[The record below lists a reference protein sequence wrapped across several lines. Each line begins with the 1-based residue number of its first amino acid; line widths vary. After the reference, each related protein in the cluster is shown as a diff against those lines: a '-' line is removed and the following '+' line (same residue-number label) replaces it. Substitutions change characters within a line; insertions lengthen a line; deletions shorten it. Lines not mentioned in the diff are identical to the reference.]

1 MLYSAKVFGKIIL
14 YMSDFVNIWKNLDWT
29 VPVQIVMNILPS
41 LLCIT
46 LHELSHGYV
55 ACRLGDTTAKD
66 AGRLT
71 LNPIKHID
79 IMGLLMMVVF
89 RFGWAKPVP
98 VNMYRFKNPKKGM
111 ALTALAGPVSN
122 FLLAFL
128 MLFAAKI
135 IFSGASWTQTNEAIL
150 DFMLTVAVLSIGL
163 GLFNLA
169 PIPPL
174 DGSKVLFSVLPDRAY
189 DQLMR
194 YERYGMLLLFA
205 LVFFDVGSSA
215 FSKAIRWFFE
225 LFCRIVG
232 L

>member
-1 MLYSAKVFGKIIL
+1 
-14 YMSDFVNIWKNLDWT
+14 MSDFANIWKNLDWT

-55 ACRLGDTTAKD
+55 AYRLGDTTAKD

-111 ALTALAGPVSN
+111 AATALAGPVCN
-122 FLLAFL
+122 FLLAGVFL
-128 MLFAAKI
+128 FLYGLLYYPLYVRG
-135 IFSGASWTQTNEAIL
+135 GAVAE
-150 DFMLTVAVLSIGL
+150 TVLQLVYTTAYLSLALAV
-163 GLFNLA
+163 FNLI

-174 DGSKVLFSVLPDRAY
+174 DGSKVLFSLIPDESY
-189 DQLMR
+189 FKLMR
-194 YERYGMLLLFA
+194 YERYGMILLLVLVSTKVLGSPLSTATSWLFDKLFVLAELGFRLVTHFA
-205 LVFFDVGSSA
+205 
-215 FSKAIRWFFE
+215 
-225 LFCRIVG
+225 
-232 L
+232 

>member
-1 MLYSAKVFGKIIL
+1 
-14 YMSDFVNIWKNLDWT
+14 MSDFVNIWKNLDWT

-89 RFGWAKPVP
+89 RFGWAKPVT

-111 ALTALAGPVSN
+111 ALTALAGPACN
-122 FLLAFL
+122 FLLAGVFL
-128 MLFAAKI
+128 FLYGLLFYPLHT
-135 IFSGASWTQTNEAIL
+135 GG
-150 DFMLTVAVLSIGL
+150 TVAETVLQLIYTTAYLSL
-163 GLFNLA
+163 SLAVFNLI

-174 DGSKVLFSVLPDRAY
+174 DGSKVLFSLIPDESY
-189 DQLMR
+189 FKLMR
-194 YERYGMLLLFA
+194 YERYGMILLLV
-205 LVFFDVGSSA
+205 LVSTKVLGGPLSTATSWLFD
-215 FSKAIRWFFE
+215 K
-225 LFCRIVG
+225 LFVLARLG
-232 L
+232 LWPVTHFM

>member
-1 MLYSAKVFGKIIL
+1 
-14 YMSDFVNIWKNLDWT
+14 MSDFVNIWKNLDWT

-55 ACRLGDTTAKD
+55 ACRLGDMTAKD

-111 ALTALAGPVSN
+111 SLTALAGPACN
-122 FLLAFL
+122 FLLAGVFL
-128 MLFAAKI
+128 FLYGLLFYPLHT
-135 IFSGASWTQTNEAIL
+135 GG
-150 DFMLTVAVLSIGL
+150 TVAETVLQLIYTTAYLSL
-163 GLFNLA
+163 SLAVFNLI

-174 DGSKVLFSVLPDRAY
+174 DGSKVLFSLIPDESY
-189 DQLMR
+189 FKLMR
-194 YERYGMLLLFA
+194 YERYGMILLLV
-205 LVFFDVGSSA
+205 LVSTKVLGGPLSAATSWLFDKLFVLA
-215 FSKAIRWFFE
+215 E
-225 LFCRIVG
+225 LGFRLVTHFV
-232 L
+232 

>member
-1 MLYSAKVFGKIIL
+1 
-14 YMSDFVNIWKNLDWT
+14 MSDFVNIWKNLDWT

-111 ALTALAGPVSN
+111 AVTALAGPACN
-122 FLLAFL
+122 FLLAGVFL
-128 MLFAAKI
+128 FLY
-135 IFSGASWTQTNEAIL
+135 
-150 DFMLTVAVLSIGL
+150 GL
-163 GLFNLA
+163 L
-169 PIPPL
+169 
-174 DGSKVLFSVLPDRAY
+174 
-189 DQLMR
+189 
-194 YERYGMLLLFA
+194 
-205 LVFFDVGSSA
+205 
-215 FSKAIRWFFE
+215 
-225 LFCRIVG
+225 
-232 L
+232 

>member
-1 MLYSAKVFGKIIL
+1 
-14 YMSDFVNIWKNLDWT
+14 MSDFVNIWKNLDWT

-111 ALTALAGPVSN
+111 ALTALAGPACN
-122 FLLAFL
+122 FLLAGVFL
-128 MLFAAKI
+128 FLYGLLFYPLHTG
-135 IFSGASWTQTNEAIL
+135 GAVAETIL
-150 DFMLTVAVLSIGL
+150 QLIYTTAYLSLSLAV
-163 GLFNLA
+163 FNLI

-174 DGSKVLFSVLPDRAY
+174 DGSKVLFSLIPDENY
-189 DQLMR
+189 FKLMR
-194 YERYGMLLLFA
+194 YERYGMILLLV
-205 LVFFDVGSSA
+205 LVSTKVLGGPLSAATSWLFD
-215 FSKAIRWFFE
+215 K
-225 LFCRIVG
+225 LFVLARLG
-232 L
+232 LWPVTHFM

>member
-1 MLYSAKVFGKIIL
+1 MHYLSNLWAALDFG
-14 YMSDFVNIWKNLDWT
+14 
-29 VPVQIVMNILPS
+29 S
-41 LLCIT
+41 LLDMLKRLAAVLLCLT
-46 LHELSHGYV
+46 VHETCHGLAAY
-55 ACRLGDTTAKD
+55 ALGDPTARR
-66 AGRLT
+66 AHRLS
-71 LNPIKHID
+71 LNPLRHID
-79 IMGLLMMVVF
+79 WGGLLMRF
-89 RFGWAKPVP
+89 AAGFGWAKPVP
-98 VNMYRFKNPKKGM
+98 VDPNFFKKPKQGM

-163 GLFNLA
+163 GLFNLL

-174 DGSKVLFSVLPDRAY
+174 DGSKVLFSVLPDWAY

-215 FSKAIRWFFE
+215 FSKAILWFFE

>member
-1 MLYSAKVFGKIIL
+1 
-14 YMSDFVNIWKNLDWT
+14 MSDFVNIWKNLDWT

-55 ACRLGDTTAKD
+55 AYRLGDTTAKD

-111 ALTALAGPVSN
+111 AVTALAGPACN
-122 FLLAFL
+122 FLLAGVFL
-128 MLFAAKI
+128 FL
-135 IFSGASWTQTNEAIL
+135 
-150 DFMLTVAVLSIGL
+150 
-163 GLFNLA
+163 
-169 PIPPL
+169 
-174 DGSKVLFSVLPDRAY
+174 
-189 DQLMR
+189 
-194 YERYGMLLLFA
+194 YGLLFYPLYTGGA
-205 LVFFDVGSSA
+205 VA
-215 FSKAIRWFFE
+215 
-225 LFCRIVG
+225 
-232 L
+232 